1 MTIISSKYIRTSK
14 IPRGGYNM
22 KGEESALLLKTKR
35 NKKYG
40 SLSNQARGA
49 YFNPYKAQLR
59 WHAWVEDFDL

>member
-1 MTIISSKYIRTSK
+1 
-14 IPRGGYNM
+14 M